1 VSLECPLCYSGP
13 VVEPVRRHSLP
24 LARTGVKAPQAS
36 RVRQNAREAQLIEPI
51 RKTRVHEEIADRIR
65 QLILEGTY
73 PPGEPLPSERVLAA
87 RLGVSRG
94 SVRDAL
100 HTLEVLGL
108 LEPRHGQ
115 GTFPRE
121 LSVERLVTPLAQ
133 VLVYR
138 RDLQDELMDV
148 RRMFEPAVA
157 RAAATRVTDED
168 VAELER
174 VIERQRRKIGSG
186 RSAIGE
192 DTEFHAAM
200 ARATHNRVAV
210 RLMATLND
218 LLMESRKLTLKQ
230 RGRPERSLRG
240 HEAIVRAMRRRDAGA
255 AEQAMHDHIDEIA
268 ALLTTSGGA
277 PDRS

>member
-1 VSLECPLCYSGP
+1 M
-13 VVEPVRRHSLP
+13 VEPVRRHSLP
-24 LARTGVKAPQAS
+24 LASSSVKAAS
-36 RVRQNAREAQLIEPI
+36 SVRPRVSAREAQLIEPI
-51 RKTRVHEEIADRIR
+51 RKTRVHEEIADRVR
-65 QLILEGTY
+65 QLILDGTY
-73 PPGEPLPSERVLAA
+73 PPGQPLPSERVLAA

-100 HTLEVLGL
+100 RTLEVLGL

-121 LSVERLVTPLAQ
+121 LSVDRLVTPLSS
-133 VLVYR
+133 VLTYQ

-157 RAAATRVTDED
+157 RAAATRVTDAD

-174 VIERQRRKIGSG
+174 VVDRQRRKVAAG

-240 HEAIVRAMRRRDAGA
+240 HEAIVGAMRRRDAAA
-255 AEQAMHDHIDEIA
+255 AERAMHDHIDEIA
-268 ALLTTSGGA
+268 AVLKTASELA
-277 PDRS
+277 DRS

>member
-1 VSLECPLCYSGP
+1 M
-13 VVEPVRRHSLP
+13 
-24 LARTGVKAPQAS
+24 AS
-36 RVRQNAREAQLIEPI
+36 RVRRRAREAQLIEPI
-51 RKTRVHEEIADRIR
+51 KKTRIHEEIADRIR
-65 QLILEGTY
+65 QLILDGTY
-73 PPGEPLPSERVLAA
+73 PPEQPLPSERVLAA

-100 HTLEVLGL
+100 RTLEVLGL
-108 LEPRHGQ
+108 IEPRHGQ

-121 LSVERLVTPLAQ
+121 LSVDRLVTPLAE

-138 RDLQDELMDV
+138 RDLQEELMDV
-148 RRMFEPAVA
+148 RRMIEPALA
-157 RAAATRVTDED
+157 RAAATRVTDDD

-174 VIERQRRKIGSG
+174 VIDRQRRKLASG

-192 DTEFHAAM
+192 DTEFHDAL

-218 LLMESRKLTLKQ
+218 LLMQSRKLTLKQ

-240 HEAIVRAMRRRDAGA
+240 HEAIVGAMRRRDPAA
-255 AEQAMHDHIDEIA
+255 AERAMHDHIDEIA
-268 ALLTTSGGA
+268 ALLKTAGDTEG
-277 PDRS
+277 RS

>member
-1 VSLECPLCYSGP
+1 VA
-13 VVEPVRRHSLP
+13 
-24 LARTGVKAPQAS
+24 LASSRVKAPQAP
-36 RVRQNAREAQLIEPI
+36 RGRAGAREAQLIEPI

-65 QLILEGTY
+65 QLILDGTY
-73 PPGEPLPSERVLAA
+73 PPGHPLPAERVLAA

-100 HTLEVLGL
+100 RTLEVLGL
-108 LEPRHGQ
+108 LESRHGQ
-115 GTFPRE
+115 GSFPRE
-121 LSVERLVTPLAQ
+121 LSVDRLVTPLSE

-157 RAAATRVTDED
+157 RAAAARVTDED

-174 VIERQRRKIGSG
+174 VIARQRRKIGSG

-240 HEAIVRAMRRRDAGA
+240 HEAIVSAMRQRDPAA

-268 ALLTTSGGA
+268 ALLTTAGDA
-277 PDRS
+277 NDRS

>member
-1 VSLECPLCYSGP
+1 M
-13 VVEPVRRHSLP
+13 VEPVRRHSLP
-24 LARTGVKAPQAS
+24 LGPASVKAAAAS
-36 RVRQNAREAQLIEPI
+36 RHRASVREAQLIEPI
-51 RKTRVHEEIADRIR
+51 KKTRIHEEIADRIR
-65 QLILEGTY
+65 QLILDGTY
-73 PPGEPLPSERVLAA
+73 AAGQPLPSERVLAA

-100 HTLEVLGL
+100 RTLEVLGL

-121 LSVERLVTPLAQ
+121 LSVERLVTPLAS
-133 VLVYR
+133 VLAYR
-138 RDLQDELMDV
+138 PDLQEELMDV

-157 RAAATRVTDED
+157 RAAATRVTEED
-168 VAELER
+168 VAELEK
-174 VIERQRRKIGSG
+174 VIDRQRRKLAAGK
-186 RSAIGE
+186 SAIGE

-200 ARATHNRVAV
+200 ARATHNRVAI

-240 HEAIVRAMRRRDAGA
+240 HEAIVNAMRRRDPAA
-255 AEQAMHDHIDEIA
+255 AERAMHEHIDEIA
-268 ALLTTSGGA
+268 AILTTATDGSE
-277 PDRS
+277 RS

>member
-1 VSLECPLCYSGP
+1 M
-13 VVEPVRRHSLP
+13 VEPVRRHSLP
-24 LARTGVKAPQAS
+24 LANSSVKAPESGRS
-36 RVRQNAREAQLIEPI
+36 RARAREAQLIEPI

-65 QLILEGTY
+65 QLILDGTY
-73 PPGEPLPSERVLAA
+73 PPERALPSERVLAG

-100 HTLEVLGL
+100 RTLEVLGL

-121 LSVERLVTPLAQ
+121 LSVERLVTPLAS

-157 RAAATRVTDED
+157 RVAATRVTDDD

-174 VIERQRRKIGSG
+174 VVDQQRRKISTG

-192 DTEFHAAM
+192 DTAFHAAM

-218 LLMESRKLTLKQ
+218 LLMESRKLTLNQ

-240 HEAIVRAMRRRDAGA
+240 HEAIVAAMRRRDPAA
-255 AEQAMHDHIDEIA
+255 AERAMHDHIDEIA
-268 ALLTTSGGA
+268 ALLKTASDGSE
-277 PDRS
+277 RS

>member
-1 VSLECPLCYSGP
+1 

-24 LARTGVKAPQAS
+24 LANSSVKARAAGRRRPGT
-36 RVRQNAREAQLIEPI
+36 REAQLIEPI
-51 RKTRVHEEIADRIR
+51 KKTRVHEAIADRLR

-73 PPGEPLPSERVLAA
+73 PAGEALPSERVLAA

-100 HTLEVLGL
+100 RTLEVLGL

-115 GTFPRE
+115 GTFPLE
-121 LSVERLVTPLAQ
+121 LSVERLVTPLSE

-157 RAAATRVTDED
+157 RAAASRVTDDD

-174 VIERQRRKIGSG
+174 VIDRQRRKVAAG

-200 ARATHNRVAV
+200 ARATHNSVAV

-230 RGRPERSLRG
+230 RGRPDRSLRG
-240 HEAIVRAMRRRDAGA
+240 HEAIVSAMRRRDPAA

-268 ALLTTSGGA
+268 ALLNRGQ
-277 PDRS
+277 P